1 MTDPSVSLVGSAAS
15 HFAGSAPYVMNV
27 IGRKKL
33 WDTVGQPPSAEI
45 CVSNMPALKAKKL
58 GKFPQEKV
66 LLEL

>member
-1 MTDPSVSLVGSAAS
+1 MTDPSVSWVGSAAS

-45 CVSNMPALKAKKL
+45 GVPNLPSLKAKKL
-58 GKFPQEKV
+58 KK
-66 LLEL
+66 